1 MGSIVAE
8 GDAEAPLDKEW
19 KTVTKATKPFTN
31 LLSDTL
37 SRHSKVP
44 KRLCSPIE
52 AYPSSSI
59 PPAGDRGPETVT
71 TVEDRIDDEVNENL
85 SEYLNESQSKPRIED
100 GEVSRDSNTRHIND
114 IREYFDKACNLPT
127 DQSWLTL
134 PELPTSVEVGR
145 LKNGQPA
152 EGDIPVPVNKVD
164 GPWSSKQEY
173 LQSHYELL
181 REDGV
186 ASLREAVEEIRAK
199 PELMEKDSQEH
210 SAIYENVYI
219 SGVTFA
225 QRGIA
230 VRVEFSLRRA
240 GKMIRWEQSKRLT
253 SGTLVALTP
262 ATDMFATVCKV
273 AVVTARPLV
282 GLQQVPPSIDIY
294 FNSSEE
300 VEIDPQKKWLMV
312 EARSGFFEA
321 QRHTLRALQK
331 MACECFPLVEH
342 IVDLERQISA
352 PDYIQ
357 EQPVL
362 DVSAI
367 ISEPNKYMD
376 INVLDQWPDIS
387 GSNLDDS
394 QLTALRRILTKRVAI
409 VQGPPGTGKTHV
421 SVVALEVLL
430 SNMSGRDPPIIVA
443 AQTNHALD
451 QLLRHIAVF
460 EPKFVRLGGRTA
472 DQLIIKPRTL
482 FEIKRMSPPN
492 SKGSGGAAKKSRRT
506 LAQEMT
512 KLLDPLTE
520 GKEPFTAEILQ
531 SLGLIS
537 ETQFKSLVEHAE
549 NWAGVS
555 NDGVAGLMASWLE
568 SYLIPATRGSYTA
581 NNNMEAEEVDL
592 EFEQLKETEAEN
604 GSIDDD
610 SFELLRGEW
619 VALAEPY
626 TGRGSSNHTDVKIEQ
641 LLKHHQDLYRIHPMY
656 RGSIY
661 SYFQRKVKEEI
672 LKVFRMGAKEY
683 DRVAKN
689 LQIAKWE
696 VDLGILRG
704 ARVIGMTTTGLS
716 KYRPLVASLKP
727 RVVLIEEAAET
738 LEAPVI
744 AACFESLQH
753 LILVGDHQQL
763 RGHCA
768 VQDLEGPPFNLDVS
782 AFERLVTNKIEFSQ
796 LTRQRRMRP
805 EIRKII
811 SPIYENL
818 QDHPCVENREDVPG
832 MGGVN
837 SFFYT
842 HTLTESNDDTMS
854 KRNLEEAD
862 MVVSFFDYLVYN
874 GMEVKDITVLTFY
887 NGQRKRILQGL
898 RKHRNLQGGYQFK
911 VATVDSYQGEEN
923 EVVILSLVRNNP
935 HEIGF
940 LKIDNRV
947 CVALSRARRGFYL
960 FGNDKLL
967 RRASPLWNKVL
978 RVMEEKPRR
987 IGQALPITC
996 TNHHVKTMITY
1007 PSEWESVNGGCKTRC
1022 EDLSAAAPQAPD
1034 LFEGLFSDQSKS
1046 SRLAPED
1053 SITRGE
1059 SRKQPFSRGWK
1070 RAKNH
1075 AKAQSIDLSE
1085 STQAWG
1091 AFAAGGH
1098 READARLREEGLAA
1112 AKEEQQRLLDDEMAR
1127 ALFGPPSPPVSKSSS
1142 GDDSKGV
1149 EERATH
1155 TGAETLKQR
1164 TSRKTVWTLL
1174 QSHEEASPKQTS
1186 LLDLD

>member
-1 MGSIVAE
+1 MES
-8 GDAEAPLDKEW
+8 L
-19 KTVTKATKPFTN
+19 VTKSDTEAQLDQGWEVVTRATKSSTN
-31 LLSDTL
+31 LVSA
-37 SRHSKVP
+37 
-44 KRLCSPIE
+44 C
-52 AYPSSSI
+52 SSSSS
-59 PPAGDRGPETVT
+59 PLL
-71 TVEDRIDDEVNENL
+71 IDQHAEMKKLDEVATDVEMNEDLLERLDRSQPGTCMEGNV
-85 SEYLNESQSKPRIED
+85 ESKIPNVRKFD
-100 GEVSRDSNTRHIND
+100 G
-114 IREYFDKACNLPT
+114 IREYFGKASSLPT

-134 PELPTSVEVGR
+134 PELPTSAEVGR
-145 LKNGQPA
+145 LENGMPIVGEILVPA
-152 EGDIPVPVNKVD
+152 NKID
-164 GPWSSKQEY
+164 GRWSSKQEY

-210 SAIYENVYI
+210 AAIYENVYVT
-219 SGVTFA
+219 GVTFT

-262 ATDMFATVCKV
+262 AADMFTTVCKV
-273 AVVTARPLV
+273 AVVAARPLV
-282 GLQQVPPSIDIY
+282 SLQQSPPSIDIY
-294 FNSSEE
+294 FNSSDEL
-300 VEIDPQKKWLMV
+300 EIDPQKKWLMV

-331 MACECFPLVEH
+331 MSCERFPLAEH
-342 IVDLERQISA
+342 IIDLEGLIPA
-352 PDYIQ
+352 PDYITD
-357 EQPVL
+357 QPLL
-362 DVSAI
+362 DMSAI
-367 ISEPNKYMD
+367 MSDPHQYID
-376 INVLDQWPDIS
+376 IDVLDQWPEIS

-394 QLTALRRILTKRVAI
+394 QLAALRRIITKRVAI

-421 SVVALEVLL
+421 SVVALKILL
-430 SNMSGRDPPIIVA
+430 ANMSSSDPPIIVA

-460 EPKFVRLGGRTA
+460 EPQFIRLGGRTA
-472 DQLIIKPRTL
+472 DQLVIKPRTL
-482 FEIKRMSPPN
+482 FEIKRTSPPN
-492 SKGSGGAAKKSRRT
+492 KKGSGGAARKSRRV
-506 LAQEMT
+506 LAQELT

-520 GKEPFTAEILQ
+520 GKEPFAAEVFQ

-537 ETQFKSLVEHAE
+537 DIQVKSLVEHGE
-549 NWAGVS
+549 NWAGIS
-555 NDGVAGLMASWLE
+555 SDGAVGLMASWLD
-568 SYLIPATRGSYTA
+568 SYLMPVTKGSYTT
-581 NNNMEAEEVDL
+581 NNDMEAEEVDL
-592 EFEQLKETEAEN
+592 EFEQLKEIEAEA
-604 GSIDDD
+604 GTMDDD

-619 VALAEPY
+619 VALVEPF
-626 TGRGSSNHTDVKIEQ
+626 TGRGSSSHNDVKIEQ
-641 LLKHHQDLYRIHPMY
+641 LLKERHDLYRINPMY
-656 RGSIY
+656 RGSVY
-661 SYFQRKVKEEI
+661 CYLQRKAKEEI
-672 LKVFRMGAKEY
+672 LKLFRIGAKEY

-696 VDLGILRG
+696 VDLGILRD
-704 ARVIGMTTTGLS
+704 ARIIGMTTTGVS

-738 LEAPVI
+738 LEAPVT

-782 AFERLVTNKIEFSQ
+782 SFERLVTNDIDFSQ

-805 EIRKII
+805 EIRSLI

-818 QDHPCVENREDVPG
+818 QDHACVKNREDVPG
-832 MGGVN
+832 MGGIN

-842 HTLTESNDDTMS
+842 HTLAESNDDAMS
-854 KRNLEEAD
+854 KRNLGEAD
-862 MVVSFFDYLVYN
+862 MVIGFFDYLIYN
-874 GMEVKDITVLTFY
+874 GMDVKDITILTFY

-898 RKHRNLQGGYQFK
+898 RKHPNLQGAYQFK

-935 HEIGF
+935 HDIGF

-947 CVALSRARRGFYL
+947 CVALSRARRGFYI

-967 RRASPLWNKVL
+967 RRSSPLWNKVL
-978 RVMEEKPRR
+978 RVMEEEPRR

-996 TNHHVKTMITY
+996 TNHHEKTLIKY
-1007 PSEWESVNGGCKTRC
+1007 PSEWEYVNGGCGTRC
-1022 EDLSAAAPQAPD
+1022 EDMLGELQ
-1034 LFEGLFSDQSKS
+1034 SDQPSGS
-1046 SRLAPED
+1046 VPE
-1053 SITRGE
+1053 E
-1059 SRKQPFSRGWK
+1059 STSPSQPRKQSLQRGK
-1070 RAKNH
+1070 ESPRNH
-1075 AKAQSIDLSE
+1075 KKLGIIDVNEGNKAWE
-1085 STQAWG
+1085 

-1098 READARLREEGLAA
+1098 READARLREEALTA
-1112 AKEEQQRLLDDEMAR
+1112 AKQGQQKQLDEEMAR
-1127 ALFGPPSPPVSKSSS
+1127 ALFGPPMPLPMIHSNG
-1142 GDDSKGV
+1142 GDDTEGV
-1149 EERATH
+1149 DQSIAYTGEELPKKR
-1155 TGAETLKQR
+1155 K
-1164 TSRKTVWTLL
+1164 SRKTVWTPLHF
-1174 QSHEEASPKQTS
+1174 HEVTSGEEMS